1 MSAAVDASFI
11 DVVSKLDAARE
22 VDRSAFVAGIDRVV
36 PVDTDLVGPHLLTT
50 SAALEI
56 EQSGQAFLQAA
67 KSTLSRLNINDA
79 ASTRE
84 IFSEGLAF
92 PAKRILPERLRCPYS
107 RDLWPMCPSGAKY
120 RTADGSCNN
129 LLNPLWGRS
138 QTPFERY
145 LNPAYDDGF
154 SEPRTQSVLGGGV
167 QLPNARKISRE
178 FHTNLMNFLPNMN
191 HLTMEYGQFLSH
203 DIQFNALSKGYD
215 GSNLECCESPD
226 RPGCFPIEIP
236 PGDPFFPPNRTCMN
250 LVRALPTPNLECTVG
265 VREQL
270 NQNTHFI
277 DGSHIY
283 GSDKTTADSLRTFV
297 GGKLSTNNDL
307 LPSGGAGCIVSDASR
322 PCFRAG
328 DPRVNQQPALA
339 SLQTVWVREHNRLV
353 AALAALRP
361 SWSDETLYQEARKIV
376 IAIIQHVSFNEYL
389 QEILGQSTMIQY
401 GLKPLA
407 SGHFGGYSDSEKPI
421 IRNGFSA
428 AAFRFGHSMIYHRI
442 QAHNG
447 AIKTSDKLL
456 KDEFLR
462 PDLVYSRGVGEICR
476 GLTRTPSE
484 AVDKYL
490 TEQVTRH
497 LFERAPGFGGDLA
510 AINIQRARDH
520 GIPGYQAWRRFCGL
534 SGQFSHAASV
544 QAQLLQIYSSPE
556 DIDLFTGGVS
566 ETPLGDG
573 KVGPTFA
580 CIIGQQFQSLKKGD
594 RFYYENSGDVG
605 FTIQQLN
612 QIRTQT
618 LAKVICR
625 NTDIT
630 KLQANAFRNTDT
642 TNPLVDCSSIKNFNL
657 SPWGAGSTGCT
668 PVNGGWSAWKL
679 TPCYVNRR
687 FRYRI
692 CDNPTPNACGVPCS
706 APFEVKS
713 LSCRPRFAPIE
724 RTIGL
729 SPEVSDVAPEFD
741 PAFDPQIQA
750 AILAQVQGD
759 TSRVDA
765 ATMERAL
772 TNVAAI

>member
-1 MSAAVDASFI
+1 MFKIEYLLFWGLVSLAARAIWGQQIDGAVSVPSRAQMSAAVDASVT
-11 DVVSKLDAARE
+11 DVVSKLDAART

-36 PVDTDLVGPHLLTT
+36 PVDTDFVGPHLLTT

-56 EQSGQAFLQAA
+56 EQSGQAFLLAA
-67 KSTLSRLNINDA
+67 KSALSSLNINDA
-79 ASTRE
+79 APKRATLSQGPE
-84 IFSEGLAF
+84 F
-92 PAKRILPERLRCPYS
+92 PATTTLPERLRCPYS
-107 RDLWPMCPSGAKY
+107 RDQWPTCPSGAKY

-138 QTPFERY
+138 QTPFARY
-145 LNPAYDDGF
+145 LDPVYDDGI

-178 FHTNLMNFLPNMN
+178 FHTNLINFMPNMN

-203 DIQFNALSKGYD
+203 DIQFNALSRGVNN
-215 GSNLECCESPD
+215 SNLDCCASPN
-226 RPGCFPIEIP
+226 RQGCFPIEIP

-250 LVRALPTPNLECTVG
+250 IVRSLPTPNLKCTVG
-265 VREQL
+265 VRQQL

-277 DGSHIY
+277 DGSLIY
-283 GSDKTTADSLRTFV
+283 GSDKTTADSLRTLV
-297 GGKLSTNNDL
+297 GGKLTTNNDF
-307 LPSGGAGCIVSDASR
+307 LPSGGAGCIVSDPSR

-328 DPRVNQQPALA
+328 DARVNQQPALA
-339 SLQTVWVREHNRLV
+339 SLQTVWVREHNRLA

-361 SWSDETLYQEARKIV
+361 LWSDETLYQEARKIV

-407 SGHFGGYSDSEKPI
+407 SGHFGGYSDFEMPM
-421 IRNGFSA
+421 IRNGFMT
-428 AAFRFGHSMIYHRI
+428 AAFRFGHSMVFHRI

-447 AIKTSDKLL
+447 AITTSDKLL

-484 AVDKYL
+484 SVDKYV
-490 TEQVTRH
+490 TEQLTRH

-520 GIPGYQAWRRFCGL
+520 GIQGYQAWRRFCGL
-534 SGQFSHAASV
+534 KGQFSHAASV
-544 QAQLLQIYSSPE
+544 KAELLQLYSSPE

-566 ETPLGDG
+566 ETPLPDG

-580 CIIGQQFQSLKKGD
+580 CIIGKQFRSLKNGD

-605 FTIQQLN
+605 FSNQQLN

-630 KLQANAFRNTDT
+630 KLQAKAFRNTDT
-642 TNPLVDCSSIKNFNL
+642 GNPLVDCSSIQNFDL
-657 SPWGAGSTGCT
+657 SPWSAG
-668 PVNGGWSAWKL
+668 
-679 TPCYVNRR
+679 
-687 FRYRI
+687 RY
-692 CDNPTPNACGVPCS
+692 N
-706 APFEVKS
+706 
-713 LSCRPRFAPIE
+713 
-724 RTIGL
+724 
-729 SPEVSDVAPEFD
+729 
-741 PAFDPQIQA
+741 
-750 AILAQVQGD
+750 
-759 TSRVDA
+759 
-765 ATMERAL
+765 
-772 TNVAAI
+772 